1 MADIFIPWLT
11 VLLSLPLVA
20 AALIWLVDIH
30 HARRLALVACGLSLL
45 TSLLV
50 VAQFDPGSSDF
61 QLVVSSQWIPTLNSH
76 LTLGVDGIS
85 LLFLPL
91 TSLLFGG
98 VIIASWNSV
107 HTMRR
112 LYYSLMLL
120 LQTATLGIFMALDT
134 LLFFLFWELTLIPI
148 YFLVSLWGKGP
159 NRRYAAVK
167 YTLFMLAGGVPLLFA
182 FIILALYYADGNV
195 PAQLGFNYIQ
205 LLQTP
210 LPYELQVTL
219 FFLFLLGFGAKAP
232 LFPFHTWLPPIAMEG
247 PAAIAAIMTGLKLG
261 IYGFIRF
268 MLPLA
273 PQAAI
278 HFQWLLAALATIGL
292 LYGAIIALSQ
302 TNLRAMLAWS
312 SISHVGLVVLGLAAF
327 NIQGIQGA
335 LFQLLNFSIVS
346 GGLFLMAGML
356 HQRTGSTDARSLGGV
371 ALSMPLLTAFFFLFG
386 LASMGVP
393 GTNGF
398 VAEHLLLL
406 GVLQAHTGTGLAA
419 LMGMVLGT
427 AYFINLYRQ
436 VFLGEA
442 HTALVPDAADLQR
455 RELWVV
461 VCLAAL
467 ILLAG
472 IYPESVLH
480 FIRASSEAW
489 LSQLQA

>member
-1 MADIFIPWLT
+1 MTDIFIPWLT
-11 VLLSLPLVA
+11 VVLCLPLVT
-20 AALIWLVDIH
+20 AALIWLVDIKL
-30 HARRLALVACGLSLL
+30 ARKLALLASALALL
-45 TSLLV
+45 TSLLI
-50 VAQFDPGSSDF
+50 VAQFDASNSDF
-61 QLVVSSQWIPTLNSH
+61 QFVVSSLWIPTLNSH

-182 FIILALYYADGNV
+182 FIILALHSAAGNV

-205 LLQTP
+205 LLHTP

-247 PAAIAAIMTGLKLG
+247 PTAIAAIMTGLKLG

-273 PQAAI
+273 PEASME
-278 HFQWLLAALATIGL
+278 FQWLLASLATIGL
-292 LYGAIIALSQ
+292 LYGAVIALSQ

-356 HQRTGSTDARSLGGV
+356 HQRTGSTDARNLGGV

-398 VAEHLLLL
+398 IAEHLLLL
-406 GVLQAHTGTGLAA
+406 GALHAHTGTGMAA
-419 LMGMVLGT
+419 LIGIVLGT
-427 AYFINLYRQ
+427 AYFISLYRH
-436 VFLGEA
+436 VFLGNA
-442 HTALVPDAADLQR
+442 HSTLVPDAADLQR
-455 RELWVV
+455 RELWV
-461 VCLAAL
+461 LAMLSVL

-489 LSQLQA
+489 LSQVQA

>member
-11 VLLSLPLVA
+11 VLLTLPLA
-20 AALIWLVDIH
+20 AAGLIWLANINL
-30 HARRLALVACGLSLL
+30 ARWLALTACALSLL

-50 VAQFDPGSSDF
+50 MVQFDAHSSDF
-61 QLVVSSQWIPTLNSH
+61 QFVVTSHWIATINSH

-91 TSLLFGG
+91 TNLLFGG
-98 VIIASWNSV
+98 VILASWDTV

-112 LYYSLMLL
+112 LYYSLLLL

-134 LLFFLFWELTLIPI
+134 ILFFLFWELTLIPI

-167 YTLFMLAGGVPLLFA
+167 YTLFMLAGGIPLLFG
-182 FIILALYYADGNV
+182 FVLLALHYAEGSVASD
-195 PAQLGFNYIQ
+195 LGFNYIQ
-205 LLQTP
+205 LLHTP
-210 LPYELQVTL
+210 LPPDLQVTL

-261 IYGFIRF
+261 AYGMIRF
-268 MLPLA
+268 LLPLA
-273 PQAAI
+273 PDAALE
-278 HFQWLLAALATIGL
+278 FQWLLAALATIGI
-292 LYGAIIALSQ
+292 LYGAVIALNQ

-312 SISHVGLVVLGLAAF
+312 SISHVGLVILGLSAF
-327 NIQGIQGA
+327 NVQGIQGA

-356 HQRTGSTDARSLGGV
+356 HQRTGSTDAQSLGGV

-398 VAEHLLLL
+398 IAEHLLLL
-406 GVLQAHTGTGLAA
+406 GVMQAHTGTGLAA
-419 LMGMVLGT
+419 LIGMVLGT
-427 AYFINLYRQ
+427 AYFINLYRNT
-436 VFLGEA
+436 FLGEA
-442 HTALVPDAADLQR
+442 RSSLVTDAADIQP
-455 RELWVV
+455 RELGIVAV
-461 VCLAAL
+461 MAVL
-467 ILLAG
+467 ILLVG

-480 FIRASSEAW
+480 FIRSSSEAW
-489 LSQLQA
+489 LTHLHG

>member
-1 MADIFIPWLT
+1 MNTPFIPWLT
-11 VLLSLPLVA
+11 VLLTLPLAA
-20 AALIWLVDIH
+20 AALIWLVDVRR
-30 HARRLALVACGLSLL
+30 ARWLALAAGILSLL
-45 TSLLV
+45 VSLLV
-50 VAQFDPGSSDF
+50 LAQFDAA
-61 QLVVSSQWIPTLNSH
+61 SSQFQFIASSPWIPTLNSH

-91 TSLLFGG
+91 TNLLFAG
-98 VIIASWNSV
+98 VVLASWNSV

-112 LYYSLMLL
+112 LYFSLLLL

-182 FIILALYYADGNV
+182 FVLLALYAAEGHV
-195 PAQLGFNYIQ
+195 PADLGFSYIQ
-205 LLQTP
+205 LLNTP
-210 LPYELQVTL
+210 LPIELQTTL

-247 PAAIAAIMTGLKLG
+247 PAAMAAIMTGLKLG
-261 IYGFIRF
+261 VYGMIRF

-273 PQAAI
+273 PDAALE
-278 HFQWLLAALATIGL
+278 FQWLLMALGTAGI
-292 LYGAIIALSQ
+292 LYGAVIALTQ
-302 TNLRAMLAWS
+302 TNLRTMLAWS

-335 LFQLLNFSIVS
+335 LFQLLNFSLIS
-346 GGLFLMAGML
+346 GGLFLLTGML
-356 HQRTGSTDARSLGGV
+356 HQRTGSTDSQSLGGV
-371 ALSMPLLTAFFFLFG
+371 AMNMPLLTAFFFLFG

-398 VAEHLLLL
+398 AAEHLLLL
-406 GVLQAHTGTGLAA
+406 GALQAHTGTGLAA
-419 LMGMVLGT
+419 LIGMVLGA
-427 AYFINLYRQ
+427 AYFIGLYRCA
-436 VFLGEA
+436 FLGEA
-442 HTALVPDAADLQR
+442 RSVVVLNAVDLQG
-455 RELWVV
+455 RELWIAGVMAV
-461 VCLAAL
+461 M
-467 ILLAG
+467 ILVAG

-480 FIRASSEAW
+480 FIRSSSESW
-489 LSQLQA
+489 LIHLHS